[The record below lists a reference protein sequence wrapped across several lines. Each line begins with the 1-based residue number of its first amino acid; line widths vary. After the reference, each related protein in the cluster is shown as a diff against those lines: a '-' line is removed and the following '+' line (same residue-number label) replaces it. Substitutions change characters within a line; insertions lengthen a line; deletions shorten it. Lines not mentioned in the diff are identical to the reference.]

1 MRPSSIA
8 LFILLGLVAVAW
20 LSLPEPQFSQD
31 FSKAIY
37 SADGELLSARVSTD
51 EQWRFRI
58 EGKLSDKYVQALLHF
73 EDRRFFYHPG
83 IDPLGILRALRDNL
97 KVGKVVSG
105 GSTLTMQLARLGLGN
120 VERSYWNKAVEA
132 LVALKLEIR
141 YSKEEILRLYAQHAP
156 FGGNLVGVQ
165 SASVRYLRRHGDAL
179 TWADA
184 ALLAIL
190 PNRPGT
196 LHLGTQRATLQA
208 RRDTFLDRLA
218 TAEIISDGNRTDF
231 KARRTSESA
240 SCDSSIWGAS
250 PRFQGR

>member
-8 LFILLGLVAVAW
+8 LFILLGLVALTW
-20 LSLPEPQFSQD
+20 LSLPEPQFSKD

-105 GSTLTMQLARLGLGN
+105 GSTLTMQLARLGLETLNAAIGIK
-120 VERSYWNKAVEA
+120 R
-132 LVALKLEIR
+132 
-141 YSKEEILRLYAQHAP
+141 LRH
-156 FGGNLVGVQ
+156 
-165 SASVRYLRRHGDAL
+165 
-179 TWADA
+179 W
-184 ALLAIL
+184 
-190 PNRPGT
+190 
-196 LHLGTQRATLQA
+196 
-208 RRDTFLDRLA
+208 
-218 TAEIISDGNRTDF
+218 
-231 KARRTSESA
+231 
-240 SCDSSIWGAS
+240 
-250 PRFQGR
+250 